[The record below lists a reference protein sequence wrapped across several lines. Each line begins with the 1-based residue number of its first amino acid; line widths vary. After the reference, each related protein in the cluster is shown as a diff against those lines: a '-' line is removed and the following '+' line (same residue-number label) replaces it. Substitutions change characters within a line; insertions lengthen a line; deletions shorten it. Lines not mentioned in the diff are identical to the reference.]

1 MSPRL
6 SRLLGNT
13 QVRLG
18 LALIGTLALFS
29 ILAPM
34 LSSHDAVTSDF
45 ERGSEA
51 LGPTG
56 PGKLFW
62 FGADRLYR
70 DELVRL
76 AEGGRTSLWIGLS
89 ATVLATLL
97 GTAVGIVSGY
107 YEGAPGIRIP
117 WLFVVG
123 AGALF
128 GVTIYGPLEL
138 TTRLYSHH
146 GLPAIAIL
154 VALGLVSWAIR
165 SRGRAQTQ
173 TTRSGPEL
181 GLDAALMRAVDVGL
195 AFPFLLLVMALGSAF
210 ERTSA
215 TTILLTLGFS
225 GWLGIARVVRA
236 KTIGIRNQEFFV
248 AARALGQRTHKILWL
263 HVLPNVAGPVIVLAT
278 LSVAQMIV
286 AESAL
291 SYLGVG
297 ISPPTPTWGYML
309 FEGQEVYATAPWL
322 LVAPFVAI
330 LTCVL
335 GFNVLGEG
343 LREALDPRK
352 D

>member
-1 MSPRL
+1 VNPRL
-6 SRLLGNT
+6 LRLLSNT

-18 LALIGTLALFS
+18 AGLVGVLVVFS
-29 ILAPM
+29 IVAPIV
-34 LSSHDAVTSDF
+34 SSHDAVTSDF
-45 ERGSEA
+45 ERGA
-51 LGPTG
+51 GPFG
-56 PGKLFW
+56 PAGPSATFLL
-62 FGADRLYR
+62 GADRLYR

-76 AEGGRTSLWIGLS
+76 AEGGRTSLFIGVCATAL
-89 ATVLATLL
+89 ATVL

-107 YEGAPGIRIP
+107 YEGARGVRVP
-117 WLFVVG
+117 WLFVGGAATLVG
-123 AGALF
+123 
-128 GVTIYGPLEL
+128 VSVYGPLSL
-138 TTRLYSHH
+138 TERLYAHH
-146 GLPAIAIL
+146 GLAAFGVLAAFAVASFL
-154 VALGLVSWAIR
+154 V
-165 SRGRAQTQ
+165 RAKK
-173 TTRSGPEL
+173 GPEL

-236 KTIGIRNQEFFV
+236 KTIGIKNQEFFL
-248 AARALGQRTHKILWL
+248 AARALGQRTHKILLL

-309 FEGQEVYATAPWL
+309 FEGQEVYASAPWL
-322 LVAPFVAI
+322 LAAPFVAI
-330 LTCVL
+330 LSCVL

-343 LREALDPRK
+343 LRESLDPRK

>member
-1 MSPRL
+1 MSVAGPLRRL
-6 SRLLGNT
+6 TNNA

-18 LALIGTLALFS
+18 LGLVGTLTLFS
-29 ILAPM
+29 VFAPLM
-34 LSSHDAVTSDF
+34 SPHDAFTSDF
-45 ERGSEA
+45 ARGASPS
-51 LGPTG
+51 GPVG
-56 PGKLFW
+56 PSRVFL
-62 FGADRLYR
+62 FGADRLFR

-76 AEGGRTSLWIGLS
+76 AEGGRTSLTIGVA
-89 ATVLATLL
+89 ATALATTL

-107 YEGAPGIRIP
+107 YEGERGVRLP
-117 WLFVVG
+117 WALLG
-123 AGALF
+123 GALLLV
-128 GVTIYGPLEL
+128 GVTVYGPVDL
-138 TTRLYSHH
+138 TTKLYAHH
-146 GLPAIAIL
+146 GLY
-154 VALGLVSWAIR
+154 VALGLLAL
-165 SRGRAQTQ
+165 AA
-173 TTRSGPEL
+173 TTRGLGQKAGPEI
-181 GLDAALMRAVDVGL
+181 GVDAALMRAVDVGL

-236 KTIGIRNQEFFV
+236 KTIGIKNQEFFL
-248 AARALGQRTHKILWL
+248 AARALGQRTHKILLL
-263 HVLPNVAGPVIVLAT
+263 HVLPNVAGPVTVLAT

-322 LVAPFVAI
+322 LIAPFAAI